1 MIDAPRPAPVRRGGG
16 PLATWLHRAAPL
28 AAAVLLGGLACG
40 EDATGPPP
48 PPPPPPPVATTL
60 AVTPASVQLSSLGET
75 AQLSAEVRDQNGRAM
90 PGAAVTWTSA
100 DPSVA
105 SVDASGLVTAV
116 GNGTATVTAA
126 SGSASGA
133 ASVSVEQAVA
143 SVSVVP
149 DSVELLVG
157 DTVRLSA
164 VAADALGGEVAGAAF
179 AWSSTDT
186 LVATI
191 DSVGLARGV
200 GSGEA
205 EIAASSSGV
214 TGRARL
220 KVADLAATTITV
232 APDSV
237 ALAALGDT
245 VRLAAEVFDQAGR
258 PLPGAAVAWTSA
270 DTLVATVDSAGLV
283 TAVGNGTAT
292 VTAAADS
299 ASGTA
304 AVSVEQTVAS
314 VSVEPDS
321 AALLVG
327 DTVRLSATAFDA
339 LGGEVAGAAFA
350 WTSADTLVA
359 VVDSAGLVTAVGKGS
374 ATITATS
381 GNASGTA
388 AVTVR
393 PPAPSVV
400 VSPAAATIGPG
411 DTLRLVAEA
420 FDESGQRVDDLSFT
434 WSSSDGSVATVD
446 ASGLVRGVAEGTAT
460 ITASADDASG
470 TSEITVAADPDRA
483 ALVAFFNATDGP
495 NWVNSEN
502 WLTDAPLDYWYGV
515 ETDDTGRVVVLSLAG
530 NLDNWPDVTPH
541 GLEGPIPPEI
551 GSLGHLERL
560 VLDNNAL
567 TGPIP
572 AEIGNLGNLKR
583 LYLNSN
589 GLTGP
594 VPVQLGGLASL
605 ERLYLD
611 NNDLTG
617 PIPTELGNL
626 GNLKRLYLNSNGL
639 TGSIPTQLGGLADL
653 ERLYLDSNGL
663 TGPIP
668 AELGNLGNLKRLY
681 LYSNHL
687 TGPIPTELGS
697 LANLERLNLRSN
709 GLTGPIP
716 PGIGSLGS
724 LVDLDLRD
732 NRLSDAIPSS
742 FLLRALDS
750 FHIRGNESLCVP
762 GISAFAT
769 WLEEIEHRDS
779 EAISCNADDVA
790 ALTQLYEAAG
800 GSGWENSDGW
810 LGDFALDAWFGV
822 SADSLGRVTALDL
835 SYNGLTGRLPGYFG
849 DLARLT
855 ELRITGN
862 SDLSGRLPHSIAR
875 LSLRV
880 LHYSGT
886 DVCAP
891 VETSFRDWLSTIPS
905 HEGTSAECARHYPIN
920 VTWHV
925 CGWTPGPER
934 CLTLREVDPDTV
946 SGLPGNMVS
955 GLRDGIAQWAQVLA
969 PTPAPAPYVVPSDG
983 TPRRWRYP
991 SCAAWHDRG
1000 EWAPGDTIRAG
1011 LELHVIFEFDADPGD
1026 DREPRPGSGPR
1037 CFQDTWL
1044 HDGTLVPAVTG
1055 FINVSPEHYL
1065 RRSRH
1070 SHAGWRQF
1078 AMHEFGHVVGWN
1090 WMDTIQP
1097 TPVGGG
1103 WVVTRDAIVS
1113 AFDRLGGGPYPGRK
1127 VPLSEGHQ
1135 SHWHPCVA
1143 YNDVMSGS
1151 GGKLANDLKV
1161 ITDLTL
1167 SSLALGF
1174 KAEPQGIPLPT
1185 DAWHTCPELREP

>member
-1 MIDAPRPAPVRRGGG
+1 MSR
-16 PLATWLHRAAPL
+16 HRL
-28 AAAVLLGGLACG
+28 IVLSLAAVLGGIGVFACG
-40 EDATGPPP
+40 DGATEPPTSVPPP
-48 PPPPPPPVATTL
+48 SPPVATTV
-60 AVTPASVQLSSLGET
+60 AVTPASARLSSIGET

-90 PGAAVTWTSA
+90 QGAAITWTSA
-100 DPSVA
+100 DTSVA
-105 SVDASGLVTAV
+105 SVDASGLVTAI
-116 GNGTATVTAA
+116 GNGAATVMAA
-126 SGSASGA
+126 SGSASGS
-133 ASVSVEQAVA
+133 ASVSVEQAV
-143 SVSVVP
+143 VSVLLVP
-149 DSVELLVG
+149 DSAALLVG
-157 DTVRLSA
+157 DTIRLSA
-164 VAADALGGEVAGAAF
+164 AAFDALGSEVTGAPF
-179 AWSSTDT
+179 SWSSADT
-186 LVATI
+186 LVAAV
-191 DSVGLARGV
+191 DSVGLVRGL
-200 GSGEA
+200 GPGEA

-214 TGRARL
+214 TGSVRL
-220 KVADLAATTITV
+220 KVADLAATTISIV
-232 APDSV
+232 PDSV
-237 ALAALGDT
+237 ALVALGDT
-245 VRLAAEVFDQAGR
+245 IRLAVEVFDQAGR
-258 PLPGAAVAWTSA
+258 PFAGAVVAWTSA
-270 DTLVATVDSAGLV
+270 DTLVARVDSAGLV

-292 VTAAADS
+292 ITAAS
-299 ASGTA
+299 GEASGT
-304 AVSVEQTVAS
+304 S
-314 VSVEPDS
+314 
-321 AALLVG
+321 
-327 DTVRLSATAFDA
+327 
-339 LGGEVAGAAFA
+339 
-350 WTSADTLVA
+350 
-359 VVDSAGLVTAVGKGS
+359 
-374 ATITATS
+374 
-381 GNASGTA
+381 

-393 PPAPSVV
+393 PPAPPVV
-400 VSPAAATIGPG
+400 VSPAAATVGPG

-420 FDESGQRVDDLSFT
+420 FDENGQREDDLSFA
-434 WSSSDGSVATVD
+434 WSSSDSSVASVD
-446 ASGLVRGVAEGTAT
+446 VSGLVRGVAEGRAK
-460 ITASADDASG
+460 ITASAGDASG

-483 ALVAFFNATDGP
+483 ALVAFYNATDGP
-495 NWVNSEN
+495 NWVNNEN
-502 WLTDAPLDYWYGV
+502 WLTDAPLGDWYGV
-515 ETDDTGRVVVLSLAG
+515 ETDDEGRVVVLSLAG
-530 NLDNWPDVTPH
+530 NLENWPDVTPH

-551 GSLGHLERL
+551 GSLGRLERL
-560 VLDNNAL
+560 VLDNNDL

-572 AEIGNLGNLKR
+572 AELGNLGNLKR

-589 GLTGP
+589 DLTGP

-626 GNLKRLYLNSNGL
+626 GNLKRLYLNSTGL

-668 AELGNLGNLKRLY
+668 TELGNLGNLKRLY
-681 LYSNHL
+681 LYSNGL

-709 GLTGPIP
+709 GLAGPIP
-716 PGIGSLGS
+716 PGIGSLLS

-732 NRLSDAIPSS
+732 NRLSDAIPST

-769 WLEEIEHRDS
+769 WLEGIEHRDS
-779 EAISCNADDVA
+779 EAVSCNANDVA
-790 ALTQLYEAAG
+790 TLTQLYEAAG
-800 GSGWENSDGW
+800 GSGWDNSDGW

-862 SDLSGRLPHSIAR
+862 SDLSGRLPHSLAR

-880 LHYSGT
+880 FHYSGT
-886 DVCAP
+886 EVCAP

-1113 AFDRLGGGPYPGRK
+1113 AFDRLGGGPYPGKK

>member
-1 MIDAPRPAPVRRGGG
+1 MPTPFGDDSSAATAGRRGQ
-16 PLATWLHRAAPL
+16 LAKWTSRAAL
-28 AAAVLLGGLACG
+28 SAAAVLLGGLACG

-48 PPPPPPPVATTL
+48 PPPAPPPPPPPVATTL
-60 AVTPASVQLSSLGET
+60 AVTPASVQLSSLGDT
-75 AQLSAEVRDQNGRAM
+75 ARLSAEVRDQNGRAM

-105 SVDASGLVTAV
+105 SVDASGLVTAAS
-116 GNGTATVTAA
+116 NGTATVTAA
-126 SGSASGA
+126 SGSASG
-133 ASVSVEQAVA
+133 
-143 SVSVVP
+143 
-149 DSVELLVG
+149 
-157 DTVRLSA
+157 
-164 VAADALGGEVAGAAF
+164 
-179 AWSSTDT
+179 
-186 LVATI
+186 
-191 DSVGLARGV
+191 
-200 GSGEA
+200 
-205 EIAASSSGV
+205 
-214 TGRARL
+214 
-220 KVADLAATTITV
+220 
-232 APDSV
+232 
-237 ALAALGDT
+237 
-245 VRLAAEVFDQAGR
+245 
-258 PLPGAAVAWTSA
+258 
-270 DTLVATVDSAGLV
+270 
-283 TAVGNGTAT
+283 
-292 VTAAADS
+292 
-299 ASGTA
+299 TA
-304 AVSVEQTVAS
+304 AVSVEQSVAS

-359 VVDSAGLVTAVGKGS
+359 VVDSVGLVSGVGPGEAEIAASSSGVAGRARLRVADLAATTISIAPDSVMLAALGDTVRLTAEVFDQAGRPLPGAAFAWTSGDTLVARVDSAGLVTAAGGGS
-374 ATITATS
+374 ATITA
-381 GNASGTA
+381 ASGEASATA

-400 VSPAAATIGPG
+400 VSPSAATVGPG
-411 DTLRLVAEA
+411 DTLRLAAEA
-420 FDESGQRVDDLSFT
+420 FDGNGRRLDGVAFS

-460 ITASADDASG
+460 ITASAGDASG
-470 TSEITVAADPDRA
+470 TSEITVAADADRA
-483 ALVAFFNATDGP
+483 ALVAFYNATDGP

-502 WLTDAPLDYWYGV
+502 WLTDAPLGDWYGV
-515 ETDDTGRVVVLSLAG
+515 ETDVAGRVVALVMTYYDWDTREWITNNVSGPVPAELGSLAS
-530 NLDNWPDVTPH
+530 
-541 GLEGPIPPEI
+541 LERLELHRNELTGPIPPE
-551 GSLGHLERL
+551 LGRL
-560 VLDNNAL
+560 
-567 TGPIP
+567 
-572 AEIGNLGNLKR
+572 
-583 LYLNSN
+583 SN
-589 GLTGP
+589 
-594 VPVQLGGLASL
+594 L

-611 NNDLTG
+611 NNGLTG
-617 PIPTELGNL
+617 PVPAELGRL
-626 GNLKRLYLNSNGL
+626 ATLKRLYLNANGL

-668 AELGNLGNLKRLY
+668 TELGKLDNLKRLY
-681 LYSNHL
+681 LHSNGL

-886 DVCAP
+886 EVCAP

-1185 DAWHTCPELREP
+1185 DAWHTCPELRKP